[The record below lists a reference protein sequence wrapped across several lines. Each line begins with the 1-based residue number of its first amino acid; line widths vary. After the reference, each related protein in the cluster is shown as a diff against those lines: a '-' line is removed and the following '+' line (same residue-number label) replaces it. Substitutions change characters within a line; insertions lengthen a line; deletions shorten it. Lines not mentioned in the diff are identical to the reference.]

1 MDDKVVQLEIR
12 DRHLNLS
19 ILTTLAVNKSRCLT
33 SESKHLVK
41 KVKVLWHL
49 KLSYNVKFKSE
60 YKYLSNSRLQ
70 ILNYKCQI

>member
-1 MDDKVVQLEIR
+1 MDDKVIQLEIR

-41 KVKVLWHL
+41 KVKVL
-49 KLSYNVKFKSE
+49 
-60 YKYLSNSRLQ
+60 
-70 ILNYKCQI
+70 

>member
-1 MDDKVVQLEIR
+1 MDDKVIQLEIR

-19 ILTTLAVNKSRCLT
+19 ILTTLVVKKSRCLT
-33 SESKHLVK
+33 FESKHLVK

-49 KLSYNVKFKSE
+49 NLSYNVKDKTE
-60 YKYLSNSRLQ
+60 YKSLSNSRLQ